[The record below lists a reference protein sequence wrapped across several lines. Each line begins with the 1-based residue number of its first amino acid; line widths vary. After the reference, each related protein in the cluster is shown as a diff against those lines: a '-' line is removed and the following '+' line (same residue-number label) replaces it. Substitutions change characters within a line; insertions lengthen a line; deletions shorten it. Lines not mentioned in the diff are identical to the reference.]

1 MIKCNKSPIKGYA
14 NKGDQM
20 KDTDKKILL
29 IGVILLIAAG
39 AGQFAARTFAG
50 FGTW

>member
-39 AGQFAARTFAG
+39 AGQFAA
-50 FGTW
+50 